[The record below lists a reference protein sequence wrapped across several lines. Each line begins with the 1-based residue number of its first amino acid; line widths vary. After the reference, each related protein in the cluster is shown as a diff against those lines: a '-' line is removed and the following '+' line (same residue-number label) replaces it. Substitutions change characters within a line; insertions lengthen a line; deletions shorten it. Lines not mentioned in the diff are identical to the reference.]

1 MNNDKVISTLNDLIE
16 ACRDGQAGFKE
27 AAEYAESPELKT
39 FFRQESLER
48 AQFVGDLQQQVQSLG
63 GNPDNSG
70 STAGA
75 VHRAWM
81 TIKGTLTGK
90 DDKSILNEVER
101 GEDSAVEAFE
111 DALRLGLPT
120 NLSYYPSYRSVFIV
134 GLRSRKDGPDKRRR
148 VNHDILKNNLR

>member
-1 MNNDKVISTLNDLIE
+1 MKNDKVIGILNDLIE

-27 AAEYAESPELKT
+27 AAEYAESPDLKT

-48 AQFVGDLQQQVQSLG
+48 SQFAGDLQQQVQAIG
-63 GNPDNSG
+63 GDPDKSG
-70 STAGA
+70 STYGA

-90 DDKSILNEVER
+90 DDKSILSEVER

-111 DALRLGLPT
+111 DALRQGLPS
-120 NLSYYPSYRSVFIV
+120 NLMTIVEKQYVKIKGVHDRVKQMRDARSVSA
-134 GLRSRKDGPDKRRR
+134 GRSK
-148 VNHDILKNNLR
+148 

>member
-1 MNNDKVISTLNDLIE
+1 MKNDKVIGILNNLIE
-16 ACRDGQAGFKE
+16 SCRDGQAGFKE

-48 AQFVGDLQQQVQSLG
+48 AQFVGDLQQQVQALG
-63 GNPDNSG
+63 GDPDNSG

-81 TIKGTLTGK
+81 SIKGTLTGK

-111 DALRLGLPT
+111 DALRQGLPA
-120 NLSYYPSYRSVFIV
+120 
-134 GLRSRKDGPDKRRR
+134 
-148 VNHDILKNNLR
+148 NLRLIVEKQYLQIKGVHDRVKQMRDARSASAGRR